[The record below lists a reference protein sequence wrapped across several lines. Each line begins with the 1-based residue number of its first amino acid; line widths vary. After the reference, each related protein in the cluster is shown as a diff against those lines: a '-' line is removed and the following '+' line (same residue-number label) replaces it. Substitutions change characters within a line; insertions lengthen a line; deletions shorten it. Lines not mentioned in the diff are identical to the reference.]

1 MTRERWGAG
10 LLRVGGAAPPAAS
23 RCSARASL
31 RTPSR
36 GDPPLKLQTH
46 LLLGERFPPLRR
58 ESATL
63 GLMRIRGLVTGV
75 LLLTMALPLVALA
88 QEAPAGYPGQSNLVP
103 AGMPTPTTPFERL
116 PPGGPSPDSG
126 RPAWGQPGPYPMPG
140 WTNFALRS
148 FSSPDYI

>member
-103 AGMPTPTTPFERL
+103 AGQPTPPPALQRPP
-116 PPGGPSPDSG
+116 PPGPARVPGAPVGAAPG
-126 RPAWGQPGPYPMPG
+126 R
-140 WTNFALRS
+140 F
-148 FSSPDYI
+148 